1 MLPATTPLVE
11 FELHFAGAS
20 TLTLTVGGVS
30 AARRV
35 KLGLGGGGGRWWTVR
50 IMKASGCLLT
60 FLFLISST
68 VFGEELAAVLAKAK
82 DGDVVAQIQAAEMY
96 AKGEGVAKSPKD
108 AIEWYQ
114 KAAEQGNPEAQIA
127 LGKIHLGGHGAPK
140 NSVEAAKWFGL
151 AAAKGRAAA
160 QLQMARM
167 HLAGAGVQKDYVEA
181 YKWAGLADAQGEKQA
196 KPILAFVTPKLTA
209 VQSARASALLD
220 EALGKKASDDA
231 SKGIPL
237 VAPPLE

>member
-1 MLPATTPLVE
+1 
-11 FELHFAGAS
+11 
-20 TLTLTVGGVS
+20 
-30 AARRV
+30 
-35 KLGLGGGGGRWWTVR
+35 
-50 IMKASGCLLT
+50 MKATARLLV
-60 FLFLISST
+60 FLFLWGSAA
-68 VFGEELAAVLAKAK
+68 FGEGLDAVLAKAK

-114 KAAEQGNPEAQIA
+114 KAAEQGNPDAQLA
-127 LGKIHLGGHGAPK
+127 LGKIHLGGSGVPK
-140 NSVEAAKWFGL
+140 NAVEAAKWFGL

-167 HLAGAGVQKDYVEA
+167 HLAGAGVPKDLVEA
-181 YKWAGLADAQGEKQA
+181 YKWAGLADAQGERQA
-196 KPILAFVTPKLTA
+196 KPILAFVTPKLTPA
-209 VQSARASALLD
+209 QSAKAQELLQD
-220 EALGKKASDDA
+220 ALGKKASDDA